1 MPKIIRTLAVVA
13 LVALSGGLW
22 GSGRAQ
28 AAVAGKTYDL
38 WASSGPGVSTP
49 PAHTCVRFTA
59 TTIQVDACGPQA
71 GPLAE
76 LPLLVVPPLPVVP
89 PGAATTWSGIVP
101 CQGVDLV
108 LNGSALDGRV
118 LGFQA
123 NVFSALAFSGTRR
136 VAIGVHGVEN
146 PTCQ

>member
-49 PAHTCVRFTA
+49 PEHTCVRFTA

-76 LPLLVVPPLPVVP
+76 LPLLVVPP
-89 PGAATTWSGIVP
+89 GAATTWSGIVP
-101 CQGVDLV
+101 CQGGDLV

-136 VAIGVHGVEN
+136 VALGMHGVEN